1 MSILSK
7 QPMNKR
13 VNCSGTPTIAPMY
26 VDDSQKGGFT
36 PYAELWNGRMAMIGF
51 AALIIIELVT
61 GKGLL
66 EFFQIR

>member
-1 MSILSK
+1 
-7 QPMNKR
+7 MNNL
-13 VNCSGTPTIAPMY
+13 VNRSGIPTVAPMY

-51 AALIIIELVT
+51 AALIVIELVT

-66 EFFQIR
+66 EFLQIR

>member
-1 MSILSK
+1 
-7 QPMNKR
+7 MNNL
-13 VNCSGTPTIAPMY
+13 VNRSGIPTVAPMY
-26 VDDSQKGGFT
+26 VDYSDAQKGGFT

-66 EFFQIR
+66 EFLQIR